1 MMPAVNLLPWRQWRW
16 RRRNRL
22 FLLQLAAAA
31 AAALLLVGAAG
42 WRLQGAIDGQ
52 ANRNALLQERV
63 AALDGRIA
71 EAHWLRQR
79 RDALL
84 AQIDAMQSLA
94 AQRTAIVRIFDALA
108 DTLPE
113 GAHYQAVELKDDVL
127 ALTGTAESSAAVAA
141 LMHSLETSAV
151 FGKTQL
157 ISIES
162 AEDSAVAGIDTKVFH
177 LTAVHLPMRNQ
188 GQSS

>member
-1 MMPAVNLLPWRQWRW
+1 MMPAVNLLPWRQWRR

-71 EAHWLRQR
+71 EAHRLRQR
-79 RDALL
+79 RDVLL
-84 AQIDAMQSLA
+84 AQIDAIQSLA

-113 GAHYQAVELKDDVL
+113 GVHYQAVELKGDVL

-141 LMHSLETSAV
+141 LMHSLEASAV
-151 FGKTQL
+151 LGKTQL

-177 LTAVHLPMRNQ
+177 LTAVRLPMRNQ